1 MQHCCVLIVYC
12 TVGWVDFVW
21 TENSQHCCVLIVYCT
36 IGWVDFVRTENSQ
49 HCCVLLYT
57 VHCTIGWVDFVAM
70 RKVYYVLIPGN
81 ESVLMD
87 FLCNAALLCT
97 YCILYSRLS
106 RFCMNGK
113 FSALLCIYC
122 ILYNRVGRFCGNEK
136 GLLRVVILWG
146 KGVNG
151 FSV

>member
-1 MQHCCVLIVYC
+1 M
-12 TVGWVDFVW
+12 
-21 TENSQHCCVLIVYCT
+21 
-36 IGWVDFVRTENSQ
+36 ENSQ

-97 YCILYSRLS
+97 YCILY
-106 RFCMNGK
+106 C
-113 FSALLCIYC
+113 SAHCTIGWVDFVAMRIPMC
-122 ILYNRVGRFCGNEK
+122 
-136 GLLRVVILWG
+136 
-146 KGVNG
+146 
-151 FSV
+151 

>member
-1 MQHCCVLIVYC
+1 M
-12 TVGWVDFVW
+12 
-21 TENSQHCCVLIVYCT
+21 
-36 IGWVDFVRTENSQ
+36 ENSQ

-97 YCILYSRLS
+97 YCILYSRVS

-113 FSALLCIYC
+113 FSALLCTYC
-122 ILYNRVGRFCGNEK
+122 ILYNRVGRFCMNGKFSVLLCTYCILYNRVGRSCGNEK
-136 GLLRVVILWG
+136 GVLRVD
-146 KGVNG
+146 
-151 FSV
+151 SR